1 MDRVNPVHGW
11 FTFINS
17 NYSEGL
23 TMARLS
29 YRTWFINCKP
39 LKNESR
45 DWQLELEKG
54 NTIHTFTISNKLK
67 LIDVEYFAYKKIDGY
82 VDEEIKS

>member
-1 MDRVNPVHGW
+1 MDRVNSVHGW
-11 FTFINS
+11 AYLINS

-23 TMARLS
+23 IMLS

-39 LKNESR
+39 LKNEAR

-82 VDEEIKS
+82 VDEEKKS

>member
-1 MDRVNPVHGW
+1 MDRFNSVHGW

-23 TMARLS
+23 IMLS

-39 LKNESR
+39 LKNEAR

-82 VDEEIKS
+82 VDEEKKS

>member
-1 MDRVNPVHGW
+1 MDGVNSVHGW
-11 FTFINS
+11 SYLINS
-17 NYSEGL
+17 NYGEGL
-23 TMARLS
+23 MLS

-39 LKNESR
+39 LKNEAR

-82 VDEEIKS
+82 VDEEKKS

>member
-1 MDRVNPVHGW
+1 MDRANPVHGW
-11 FTFINS
+11 HYLINS
-17 NYSEGL
+17 NYWEGL
-23 TMARLS
+23 IMLS

-39 LKNESR
+39 LKNEAR

>member
-1 MDRVNPVHGW
+1 
-11 FTFINS
+11 
-17 NYSEGL
+17 
-23 TMARLS
+23 MARLS

-39 LKNESR
+39 LKNEAR

-54 NTIHTFTISNKLK
+54 NIIHTFTISNKLK

>member
-1 MDRVNPVHGW
+1 M
-11 FTFINS
+11 S
-17 NYSEGL
+17 
-23 TMARLS
+23 RLS

-39 LKNESR
+39 LRNDAR

>member
-1 MDRVNPVHGW
+1 MDGVNSVHGW
-11 FTFINS
+11 SYLINS
-17 NYSEGL
+17 NYGEGL
-23 TMARLS
+23 TMLS

-39 LKNESR
+39 LKNEAR

-82 VDEEIKS
+82 IDEEIKS

>member
-11 FTFINS
+11 HYLINS
-17 NYSEGL
+17 NNDEGL

-39 LKNESR
+39 LKNEAR

-54 NTIHTFTISNKLK
+54 KTIHTFTISNKLK
-67 LIDVEYFAYKKIDGY
+67 LIDVEYFAYKKIDEY
-82 VDEEIKS
+82 IAEEIKS